1 MPETGCWKEVRDVHE
16 NREGS
21 IVTGASAALPEP
33 LFHLPRG
40 RLGQMAPSHISLV
53 NLPRKGVALH
63 GCVCACRVGVRLHL
77 TQTFALATKEMLLW
91 ISWEVSPETWASSQ
105 DGGAR

>member
-1 MPETGCWKEVRDVHE
+1 MEKSVIPETGCRKEVRDGHE

-21 IVTGASAALPEP
+21 IVTGASVVLHEP

-53 NLPRKGVALH
+53 NLPRKRITLPD
-63 GCVCACRVGVRLHL
+63 CVCA
-77 TQTFALATKEMLLW
+77 
-91 ISWEVSPETWASSQ
+91 
-105 DGGAR
+105 